1 MPEPLFP
8 FQEFGAQW
16 LASKT
21 HAFLADEMR
30 VGKTPQAIRACDLV
44 GAERILVL
52 CPAIARMNWC
62 REFSKFSLAV
72 RVCLPIL
79 TTSDMQTW
87 DPRSMN
93 TCICS
98 YDLAST
104 SRMSRWLTSIQWSV
118 IILDEAHYLKNG
130 DTKRTRLAYEVLGP
144 KAQRIYALSGT
155 PAPNHSGELYPVL
168 LRFGAPV
175 GSYEAF
181 TTQFCV
187 EETFNVKTKFGW
199 IPKTK
204 IVGSKN
210 IPQLK
215 ALIAPF
221 FLRRRL
227 KDVAKDLPPMLFS
240 DVVVEATEPDIHV
253 WFPNVTL
260 KIDTKAEVM
269 AGIAKEEQA
278 LQSILDL
285 TGKGGDGSDAL
296 AALQNAKTTTSRRWT
311 VLKKI
316 PAICEMITEE
326 LLSNAY
332 AKIVI
337 FAWHRDAIKYLH
349 LKLKQFNPQV
359 VYGGTPA
366 LQRDRCV
373 HKFKTY
379 GQVRV
384 FIGNIQAAGVA
395 IDLSCAQEV
404 AFVEAS
410 WVPGENAQAAMRV
423 HHLKQTAPVRV
434 RFFSLAGS
442 VDERIQDILRRK
454 TRDLTAL
461 FDEPVPEP
469 VADPFK

>member
-8 FQEFGAQW
+8 FQEVGAQW
-16 LASKT
+16 LVSKT

-52 CPAIARMNWC
+52 CPAIARMNWQ
-62 REFSKFSLAV
+62 REFVKFSWTGRRSTVLLSSSMKCQPLIQP
-72 RVCLPIL
+72 CLI
-79 TTSDMQTW
+79 T
-87 DPRSMN
+87 
-93 TCICS
+93 S
-98 YDLAST
+98 YDLAI
-104 SRMSRWLTSIQWSV
+104 RPPIRQWIQQQSWDV
-118 IILDEAHYLKNG
+118 VILDEAHYLKNS
-130 DTKRTRLAYEVLGP
+130 DTKRTQLADRLKSRHGW
-144 KAQRIYALSGT
+144 RLSGT
-155 PAPNHSGELYPVL
+155 PAPNHSGELYPF
-168 LRFGAPV
+168 LRTAGV
-175 GSYEAF
+175 WSGTYDAF
-181 TTQFCV
+181 ADQFCV
-187 EETFNVKTKFGW
+187 TETFNVKTKYGW

-316 PAICEMITEE
+316 PAICEIITEE

-461 FDEPVPEP
+461 FDDPAPVESVP
-469 VADPFK
+469 VLNPFL

>member
-8 FQEFGAQW
+8 FQEIGAQW
-16 LASKT
+16 LASKR

-44 GAERILVL
+44 GAERIVVL
-52 CPAIARMNWC
+52 CPAIARLNWQ
-62 REFSKFSLAV
+62 REFDKFSNQK
-72 RVCLPIL
+72 RTSFVCLTKRDCPIL
-79 TTSDMQTW
+79 AKLSSITVM
-87 DPRSMN
+87 
-93 TCICS
+93 CS
-98 YDLAST
+98 YDL
-104 SRMSRWLTSIQWSV
+104 SIQNMVRRQLGSIHWDV
-118 IILDEAHYLKNG
+118 VILDEAHYLKNT
-130 DTKRTRLAYEVLGP
+130 DTKRTVLAHALRARHYW
-144 KAQRIYALSGT
+144 RLSGT
-155 PAPNHSGELYPVL
+155 PAPNHSGELFPFL
-168 LRFGAPV
+168 AHSDAWTHSREL
-175 GSYEAF
+175 YES
-181 TTQFCV
+181 TFCV
-187 EETFNVKTKFGW
+187 TETFNVKTKYGW

-316 PAICEMITEE
+316 PAICEIITEE

-349 LKLKQFNPQV
+349 MKLKQFNPQV

-461 FDEPVPEP
+461 FDDPAP
-469 VADPFK
+469 VAEPITNPFG